1 MTKHET
7 ENAIEE
13 CREVVEKC
21 INCGMC
27 RGRCPVF
34 KVMKEETSS
43 PRGKT
48 LLLKQDFFDKTFFL
62 CTFCRNCEINCPLKL
77 KLCDA
82 FKKAR
87 KILNGKN
94 KGTKANKE
102 MIKNIIKYKNPFGE
116 SAEAGKLY
124 CC

>member
-1 MTKHET
+1 MTVES
-7 ENAIEE
+7 ENASEE
-13 CREVVEKC
+13 INELVEKC

-34 KVMKEETSS
+34 KALREEVSS

-48 LLLKQDFFDKTFFL
+48 LLLNQQFYDKLMFSCTL
-62 CTFCRNCEINCPLKL
+62 CKACELNCPLGL

-82 FKKAR
+82 FR
-87 KILNGKN
+87 KSRIVLNGK
-94 KGTKANKE
+94 KQELPGNKE
-102 MIKNIIKYKNPFGE
+102 MMKTIRKFGNPFGD
-116 SAEAGKLY
+116 STDNKKLY